1 MTPARI
7 LILAAA
13 ASALAACA
21 STGEPSRYQTEM
33 NRLEADCAARDGIL
47 VPTGA
52 TSGQPARDYAC
63 EIRGGGSAI
72 RR

>member
-1 MTPARI
+1 MTAPRI

-33 NRLEADCAARDGIL
+33 NRLETDCTARDGIL
-47 VPTGA
+47 IPTGA

-63 EIRGGGSAI
+63 EIRGGSAI